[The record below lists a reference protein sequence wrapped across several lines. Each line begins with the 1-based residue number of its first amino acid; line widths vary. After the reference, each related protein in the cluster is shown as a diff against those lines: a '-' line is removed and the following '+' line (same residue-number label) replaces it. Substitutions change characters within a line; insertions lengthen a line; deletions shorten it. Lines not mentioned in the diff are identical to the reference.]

1 MKLRPS
7 QPLVGT
13 VLAVVAAVT
22 VTAHAMGAPPK
33 PYKARDLVGSNQPA
47 IADACVMYP
56 AECRFNVDGS
66 VARVVGRRI
75 VPNTYSVVLGHFRTS
90 IGTVQGPAWDA
101 PAADNTND

>member
-1 MKLRPS
+1 MKLLS
-7 QPLVGT
+7 QPLIGT

-75 VPNTYSVVLGHFRTS
+75 VPNTHSAVLGHFRTS
-90 IGTVQGPAWDA
+90 IGAVQDPAWDA
-101 PAADNTND
+101 QPSNTND